1 MRALDEAGSFG
12 EVLESLAQHAGRE
25 AGRAVVF
32 LVKGDRLKDWR
43 TVGFA
48 VAADE
53 GLDLELGESGLLGK
67 AVRAGHGV
75 RWYRDADDRLPDFA
89 RDDEEPRDAAAWP
102 ISVGGSVVALLY
114 ADGPAADT
122 SDRPWPAC
130 LEVLARHAGRVLEGI
145 TIRQA
150 AGLMSVRAKTVG
162 RRSSGSIQ

>member
-1 MRALDEAGSFG
+1 
-12 EVLESLAQHAGRE
+12 
-25 AGRAVVF
+25 
-32 LVKGDRLKDWR
+32 VKGDRLRDWR

-48 VAADE
+48 VASDAL
-53 GLDLELGESGLLGK
+53 GLVLDLRRSGLLGK

-75 RWYRDADDRLPDFA
+75 RWHRDSDDPLPDFA
-89 RDDEEPRDAAAWP
+89 RDDQSRDAAAWP
-102 ISVGGSVVALLY
+102 VSVGGSVVALLY

-150 AGLMSVRAKTVG
+150 AGLMSVQVKSIG
-162 RRSSGSIQ
+162 RQSSGSIQ